1 MPAIAMRRKI
11 PTFLLVALLAAGS
24 LAPAAQAR
32 ELHPSP
38 ADRSGDPDLVRAAAT
53 VALAQTQPA
62 TDEPPPTRSEKLAQ
76 QQREADARTQAEN
89 QKKEGVEKPY
99 YKKWWF
105 WALTAAVV
113 GGTVALGVW
122 AVEPSQVPA
131 RACSPGVIGCF
142 GDGRSGIR

>member
-1 MPAIAMRRKI
+1 MRRKI
-11 PTFLLVALLAAGS
+11 LPFLLGTLIAAGS

-32 ELHPSP
+32 
-38 ADRSGDPDLVRAAAT
+38 DLVRAAAR
-53 VALAQTQPA
+53 VALA
-62 TDEPPPTRSEKLAQ
+62 DEPPPTRSQKLAQ
-76 QQREADARTQAEN
+76 EQREAEARAQSD
-89 QKKEGVEKPY
+89 QKHKETVESPY

-105 WALTAAVV
+105 WALTAAVI

-122 AVEPSQVPA
+122 AVEPSAVPA